1 MYLENAK
8 KLCCDVRYKV
18 ILTDIQMPVMDGITS
33 AKLIL
38 ENQAKLVHE
47 GFNIPEIKVV
57 PVSAYSDEE
66 TRKKCL
72 EVGM

>member
-1 MYLENAK
+1 
-8 KLCCDVRYKV
+8 
-18 ILTDIQMPVMDGITS
+18 MPVMDGITS

-38 ENQAKLVHE
+38 ESQVKLLQE
-47 GFNIPEIKVV
+47 GFNLPQIKIV

-72 EVGM
+72 DAGM

>member
-1 MYLENAK
+1 MYLQNAK

-47 GFNIPEIKVV
+47 GFNIP
-57 PVSAYSDEE
+57 
-66 TRKKCL
+66 
-72 EVGM
+72 